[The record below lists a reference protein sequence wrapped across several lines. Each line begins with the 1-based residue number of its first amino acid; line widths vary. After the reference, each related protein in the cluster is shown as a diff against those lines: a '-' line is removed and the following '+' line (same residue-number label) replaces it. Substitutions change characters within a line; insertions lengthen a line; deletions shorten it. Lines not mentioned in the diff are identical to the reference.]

1 MQAWQTSWDSR
12 KSTPFRT
19 GRSISRIFAV
29 QAGAGRAKAEDDL
42 EALVHAAK
50 TVAAKDVAT
59 RGVGLV
65 KSRKRDF
72 LQPLPHGCTAL
83 RLMTPS
89 ARPLSRVRPSREP
102 LSPIAD
108 ANKLSPPSPE
118 GPTFDSRGDR
128 TRLLQLSRPVTRKER
143 RALLEL
149 ECKDLPEQ
157 LVHFVPVAAPDA
169 LPAEPEEEEE
179 EEEEEDEDEDE
190 DEAASE
196 AIAAPL
202 SPDAEFEAEEQH
214 LARLHE
220 HVRPLEVWKRRMVAH
235 QLELREL
242 LQGNDRREFLQT
254 QWRMEVQQRSTR
266 LKRMREASGLSKS
279 LDLLRVAPLDP
290 AAVAAARTAQALTP
304 TRALAPGRPSMMRAF
319 SGPARGIDED

>member
-12 KSTPFRT
+12 TSTPFRA

-42 EALVHAAK
+42 EALVRAAK
-50 TVAAKDVAT
+50 MVAAKEVAT
-59 RGVGLV
+59 RGVGLT

-108 ANKLSPPSPE
+108 ASKGPPSPE

-149 ECKDLPEQ
+149 RVECVDLPEQ
-157 LVHFVPVAAPDA
+157 LVHLVPVAAPDA
-169 LPAEPEEEEE
+169 LPTEPEEEEE
-179 EEEEEDEDEDE
+179 EEEEEE

-214 LARLHE
+214 LARLHK

-242 LQGNDRREFLQT
+242 LQGNDRREFLQA
-254 QWRMEVQQRSTR
+254 QWRMEVQHRSTR

-304 TRALAPGRPSMMRAF
+304 TRPLAPGRPSMMRAF
-319 SGPARGIDED
+319 SSPARGIDED